1 MDYDSLLELVQKRR
15 SIRRFRSDPIPDE
28 YVDKVLEAA
37 RWAPSGSNM
46 QPWVFVAVREKDN
59 IRKIKMFSPGLG
71 GVPTALIILCSDG
84 AIKEST
90 AIMDISMAAQN
101 VMLTAIDKGLGSC
114 CVRSFDQKA
123 LQALL
128 SLPSHIMPELMIS
141 LGYPAKQV
149 KATRRRPIEEI
160 VHWEEYGGRLN
171 E

>member
-1 MDYDSLLELVQKRR
+1 MLEIIKSRR
-15 SIRRFRSDPIPDE
+15 SIRNFLEKPVPSDLFSSL
-28 YVDKVLEAA
+28 LEAA

-114 CVRSFDQKA
+114 CVHSFDQKA

-128 SLPSHIMPELMIS
+128 SLPSHIMPELIIS

-149 KATRRRPIEEI
+149 KATRRHPIEEI